1 MVKHHLASFSN
12 AEIPAPEEREM
23 ADAWTMLHS
32 SEMTAAELHTSQP
45 WLPSRTWTDLN
56 LFVNRRKNRPGLA
69 QNWRAEVV
77 AQEI

>member
-45 WLPSRTWTDLN
+45 
-56 LFVNRRKNRPGLA
+56 
-69 QNWRAEVV
+69 
-77 AQEI
+77 